1 MINVNHEQKFSKTKS
16 LGQNAPK
23 KRISLDADSP
33 DLNEAKPCWLL
44 TAVRNMTILARVLEV
59 SKESTEDKDLD
70 LSESPSVEGCLQP
83 GTVCHSVVQNRQ
95 TEWGKGFE
103 NSFGK

>member
-1 MINVNHEQKFSKTKS
+1 
-16 LGQNAPK
+16 
-23 KRISLDADSP
+23 
-33 DLNEAKPCWLL
+33 
-44 TAVRNMTILARVLEV
+44 MTILARVLEV

-95 TEWGKGFE
+95 MEWERVLKTALESKRSLNKLCSIVYCSGKGAVYLDVVWL
-103 NSFGK
+103 NSLLSE